1 MEHIQLLRALILQNV
16 KDVKTSTLMVELLT
30 ESNNSNDSDD
40 TVRLDIPT
48 DLLGDV
54 ARLLEQ
60 KIEKIEK
67 QPSKAVVVRKYNAA
81 MDTLDKVRVE
91 IEYLDARE
99 DENSWSMSSYENP
112 YD

>member
-1 MEHIQLLRALILQNV
+1 MKHTHLLKALILQNV

-30 ESNNSNDSDD
+30 ESNSNDSDD

-67 QPSKAVVVRKYNAA
+67 QPSKAVVVRQYNAA

-91 IEYLDARE
+91 IEYLDACE

>member
-1 MEHIQLLRALILQNV
+1 MKHTHLLKALILQNV

-30 ESNNSNDSDD
+30 ESNSNDSDD

-67 QPSKAVVVRKYNAA
+67 QPSKAVVVRQYNAA